1 MSNITLDAIDRNILN
16 VLQTDGRISNLD
28 LAERVGLSPTP
39 CSRRVKRLEESG
51 VISGYTARVDP
62 AALEQAISVM
72 ITVRLSQQSP
82 ADIESF
88 ITTVHSLPEITECV
102 LVTGNLDYVLRVRAR
117 DVEALK
123 DFVLTKLKAI
133 PSLSETTTML
143 ILETVKSTEFALP

>member
-143 ILETVKSTEFALP
+143 IFETVKSTEFALP